1 MFSFLEEKL
10 MQQAQK
16 SPFALLRRIGNLNT
30 LVNFQDKL
38 CDSLVSSIFL
48 SFSEIWGN
56 IN

>member
-16 SPFALLRRIGNLNT
+16 SPFALLRRIGNLNI